1 VRNMSQAKVNVSIG
15 VFTWKRCELLRKGLE
30 AMTRL
35 TIPSDVNWEVLIVN
49 NNCTDQTDDGVK
61 SFEARLPIRAVFEA
75 RPGKS
80 NALNKAIHEA
90 KGEYI
95 LWTNDDTRVDEG
107 WVAGYWR
114 AFERW
119 PAAAVFGGA
128 VDPWFEDRPPAS
140 LSRVMDRISSAYA
153 VRDFGV
159 ESVPLADD
167 VVPFGANMAVRR
179 DVQAR
184 YTYDA
189 SLGPRPGSPLRG
201 EETTVV
207 RRMLGDGLEGWWIP
221 DARVRHFI
229 PKSRQR
235 VGFLRD
241 FFFGQGLQDGLELP
255 AEGYSEFFGRPR
267 FQWRQALGSE
277 LRYRIGRPFRKPE
290 VWIQDLAEAAQ
301 AWGQMSSYGARRCAA
316 STGADRRGA

>member
-1 VRNMSQAKVNVSIG
+1 MSQAKVNISIG
-15 VFTWKRCELLRKGLE
+15 VCTWNRCELLRKGLE
-30 AMTRL
+30 AMTQL
-35 TIPSDVNWEVLIVN
+35 TIPSRVNWEVLVVN
-49 NNCTDQTDDGVK
+49 NNCTDQTDDVVK
-61 SFEARLPIRAVFEA
+61 SFEGRLPIRALFEA

-80 NALNKAIHEA
+80 NALNRAIQEA

-95 LWTNDDTRVDEG
+95 LWTDDDTRVDER
-107 WVAGYWR
+107 WVAGYCE

-119 PAAAVFGGA
+119 PGAAVFGGA
-128 VDPWFEDRPPAS
+128 VDPWFEDHPPAW

-153 VRDFGV
+153 VRDFGTEPV
-159 ESVPLADD
+159 RLADD

-179 DVQAR
+179 EVQAR
-184 YTYDA
+184 YPYDA

-221 DARVRHFI
+221 EARVRHFI
-229 PKSRQR
+229 PKSRQQ
-235 VGFLRD
+235 VSFLRD
-241 FFFGQGLQDGLELP
+241 FFFGQGLLDGLELP
-255 AEGYSEFFGRPR
+255 EGGYSEFFGRPR
-267 FQWRQALGSE
+267 FLWRQALESE
-277 LRYRIGRPFRKPE
+277 LRYRIGRHFRRPE

-301 AWGQMSSYGARRCAA
+301 AWGQMSSYGARRRAA